1 MDHTKTNQQLN
12 IADILFQE
20 GKINKQ
26 EHEDF
31 LDRAKKESRSL
42 YQIISEVKSVSDVD
56 LAKAR
61 AKQLDIPYIN
71 LKGIQIQ
78 SDTVAVIPPDTA
90 RNYQLV
96 PFKLENNTVDIA
108 MINPEDF
115 RALEAIEF
123 VTRRAKLEARIYVTD
138 EESLD
143 YALQQ
148 QKSLKSEVGKALE
161 RATIELEEEKR
172 EEGLTGSEVEK
183 IVQEAPIS
191 EAVNV
196 ILRHA
201 ITQRASDIHI
211 EPLDDEVRVRYRV
224 DGVLQTSL
232 VLPRKVHNAIVARIK
247 VLSNLK
253 IDEQRIP
260 QDGRFDIKVDGKEI
274 DFRVSTL
281 PLTQGEKV
289 EMRVLDKAKGS
300 ISLEELGLRGRGL
313 EILKKDIK
321 KPYGMILITGPTG
334 AGKSTTLYSILEIMN
349 KVGVNIVTLEDPVEY
364 FIPGVN
370 QSQIKPEIGLTFGS
384 GLRSIL
390 RQDPDIIM
398 VGEIRDKETAKMAV
412 HSALTGHIM
421 LSTLHTN
428 DSVGAIPRLIDM
440 GIEPFLLTA
449 SLNLVIAQ
457 RLIRRICPHCK
468 KEIVAPPR
476 VKEEFRRE
484 LADLPEVVRK
494 NMEKEVDIGHAKFYQ
509 GKGCRYCKDKGY
521 QGRVGIFEVFEITER
536 IREIVLTG
544 ASKDKLFAEA
554 RKEGLITMREDGM
567 IKVLKGQ
574 TTIEEV
580 LRVTRV

>member
-1 MDHTKTNQQLN
+1 MDQTKTNQQSN

-20 GKINKQ
+20 GKINSK
-26 EHEDF
+26 EHKDF
-31 LDRAKKESRSL
+31 LNRAKKESRSL

-61 AKQLDIPYIN
+61 ARQLDIPYIN
-71 LKGIQIQ
+71 LKGIQIP
-78 SDTVAVIPPDTA
+78 SDTVTVIPPGTA
-90 RNYQLV
+90 KNYQLV
-96 PFKLENNTVDIA
+96 PFKLKNNTVDIA

-123 VTRRAKLEARIYVTD
+123 VTKQAKLEARIYVTD

-143 YALQQ
+143 HALQQ
-148 QKSLKSEVGKALE
+148 QKSLKKEVGEALK
-161 RATIELEEEKR
+161 RATIELEEEKK

-183 IVQEAPIS
+183 IVEAAPIS

-211 EPLDDEVRVRYRV
+211 EPLSDEVRVRYRV

-232 VLPRKVHNAIVARIK
+232 TLPRKVNNAIVARIK
-247 VLSNLK
+247 VLSNMK

-260 QDGRFDIKVDGKEI
+260 QDGRFDIKVGGKEI

-289 EMRVLDKAKGS
+289 EMRVLDKTKGS

-313 EILKKDIK
+313 EILKKNIK

-334 AGKSTTLYSILEIMN
+334 AGKSTTLYSVLEIMN

-370 QSQIKPEIGLTFGS
+370 QSQIKPEIGLTFAS

-398 VGEIRDKETAKMAV
+398 VGEIRDKETAEMAV

-428 DSVGAIPRLIDM
+428 DSIGSIPRLIDM
-440 GIEPFLLTA
+440 EIEPFLLTA

-457 RLIRRICPHCK
+457 RLVRRICPHCK

-494 NMEKEVDIGHAKFYQ
+494 NMEKEADIDHAKFYQ
-509 GKGCRYCKDKGY
+509 GKGCRYCQDKGY
-521 QGRVGIFEVFEITER
+521 QGRVGIFEVFEVSEQ

-544 ASKDKLFAEA
+544 ASNDKLFEEA

-580 LRVTRV
+580 LRVTRA